1 MKGSVTYLTIIILV
15 STIQICR
22 AQSNTE
28 VSSPE
33 LALVNNRIE
42 IRYDIIN
49 SKSSEEF
56 RIRLEITDSKGNLI
70 PARTFSGDIGGN
82 ISGGAGKI
90 IIWDFEA
97 DSIFLDEDIFAQI
110 FALQEVQAEGE
121 EIIPQDKKS
130 FSRTSLII
138 QSLAFPGLG
147 LTRIN
152 PGKPHWIKGVAAYSC
167 LGGAIYLNQ
176 QAIKNYDAYLNSD
189 NSEQRDDYYDISN
202 QQDLASE
209 ILGITAIGIWV
220 ADLIWTVVGTKSLS
234 KSEYSFKQ
242 KGFHISTGFD
252 SLSSAPLLSFQ
263 YKF

>member
-22 AQSNTE
+22 AQSIAE

-33 LALVNNRIE
+33 LALVNNRVE
-42 IRYDIIN
+42 IRYDILN
-49 SKSSEEF
+49 SNISEVF
-56 RIRLEITDSKGNLI
+56 HIRLEITDPKGNLV
-70 PARTFSGDIGGN
+70 PARTFSGDIGEH
-82 ISGGAGKI
+82 IPGGAGKMI
-90 IIWDFEA
+90 SWDFEA
-97 DSIFLDEDIFAQI
+97 DSIFLDEEIFVQV
-110 FALQEVQAEGE
+110 FALQEVQARVE
-121 EIIPQDKKS
+121 EIMPQEKKS
-130 FSRTSLII
+130 FSRSSLII
-138 QSLAFPGLG
+138 QSLVFPGLG

-152 PGKPHWIKGVAAYSC
+152 PGQPHWIKGVAAYSC

-189 NSEQRDDYYDISN
+189 NSEQRDDYYNTSN

-220 ADLIWTVVGTKSLS
+220 ADLIWTIVGTRSLS
-234 KSEYSFKQ
+234 TTADSFKQ